1 MKILL
6 ISTRIEGFLVSFL
19 FLFIAVA
26 RIVDVLLHPSSRLEF
41 DFDVYGF
48 FAISFIAAIAYVL
61 SWRHEGL
68 GGLVLTLCGIL
79 LSAID
84 DWHIGIPF
92 FIVGQLYVLYWFLIN
107 KKSENRIEKA
117 P

>member
-1 MKILL
+1 MKIFL

-19 FLFIAVA
+19 FLFFAVA
-26 RIVDVLLHPSSRLEF
+26 GIVDVILHPSPTLEF
-41 DFDVYGF
+41 EFDVYGF

-68 GGLVLTLCGIL
+68 GGLVLTLSGIF

-84 DWHIGIPF
+84 DWRMGIPF
-92 FIVGQLYVLYWFLIN
+92 FIVGQLYVFYWFLKN
-107 KKSENRIEKA
+107 SKSKKLIEKMA
-117 P
+117 